1 MITPVQSTSSSVTQ
15 GGGLFKTASG
25 QNFFVT
31 FALVTTLFLLWGFC
45 NGMIDILNKHFQ
57 DSLHINKEQS
67 GLVQSANYLAYFL
80 MAIPA
85 GLMARKFGY
94 KGGILIGLSLIAAGA
109 FWFIPAVKIDAYWA
123 FLLGLFVIAA
133 GMTCLETIAN
143 PYATVLGAPE
153 HGATRINIAQT
164 INGCGWM
171 LGPYIGRHYLF
182 GGDNATKT
190 ATDAATV
197 ATNIIAATGVTNSAA
212 AAATTN
218 ANAGLATP
226 YMGIGIFVAILI
238 VIFIVSKVPDL
249 HAEDESKKSAEQK
262 NRLKPAGGQLAGIA
276 VTLAVVCGLLY
287 FFIAPI
293 LGLIWKLLNM
303 PPALFD
309 PTKYGL
315 LVAAYIAGFLL
326 VSKNWDLFRRKHFT
340 FGIGTQ
346 FLYVAAQTGIF
357 SFCVNYTLEN
367 NPNATPLQA
376 AGWLGTIGFFLFTAG
391 RFCGSALISRLQ
403 PQLVLAAYAAINVV
417 LTAVCMSGGMLGM
430 YAMFGTFFFMSVM
443 FPTIFA
449 LGIRGLGDYT
459 KLGSSLIVMSIVGG
473 AIAAPFMGRIAD
485 THSMK
490 AGFAVP
496 LVCFVFIA
504 IYGAVWQR
512 LENMD
517 IEV

>member
-1 MITPVQSTSSSVTQ
+1 MTPTSIPVDSVPK
-15 GGGLFKTASG
+15 GGSLFKTADG
-25 QNFFVT
+25 KNLFVT
-31 FALVTTLFLLWGFC
+31 FALVTSLFLLWGFC

-57 DSLHINKEQS
+57 DSLHINKQQS

-85 GLMARKFGY
+85 GLIARKFGY
-94 KGGILIGLSLIAAGA
+94 KGGILVGLSLIAAGA
-109 FWFIPAVKIDAYWA
+109 FWFIPAVSIGAYWA
-123 FLLGLFVIAA
+123 FLLGLFIIAA

-164 INGCGWM
+164 INGVGWM
-171 LGPYIGRHYLF
+171 LGPYIGRHFLF
-182 GGDNATKT
+182 GGDAAKSTV
-190 ATDAATV
+190 ADAAP
-197 ATNIIAATGVTNSAA
+197 AA
-212 AAATTN
+212 N

-226 YMGIGIFVAILI
+226 YLGIGIFVAVLL
-238 VIFIVSKVPDL
+238 VIFIFSKVPDL
-249 HAEDESKKSAEQK
+249 HAEDESKKSTEQK
-262 NRLKPAGGQLAGIA
+262 NRLKPTGGQLAGIA
-276 VTLAVVCGLLY
+276 ITLAVVCGLLY

-293 LGLIWKLLNM
+293 LGLIWTLLNM

-309 PTKYGL
+309 PAKYGL
-315 LVAAYIAGFLL
+315 LVAAYVAGFLL

-367 NPNATPLQA
+367 NPHATPLQA

-391 RFCGSALISRLQ
+391 RFCGSALISRFK
-403 PQLVLAAYAAINVV
+403 PNRVLATYAAINVA
-417 LTAVCMSGGMLGM
+417 LTAVCMGGGTPGL

-449 LGIRGLGDYT
+449 LGIQGLGDHT

-473 AIAAPFMGRIAD
+473 AIAAPFMGHIAD
-485 THSMK
+485 THSMRT
-490 AGFAVP
+490 GFAVP
-496 LVCFVFIA
+496 LVCFVLIA
-504 IYGAVWQR
+504 IYGVFWQK
-512 LENMD
+512 LEATD
-517 IEV
+517 AAK